1 MGRKFA
7 YSDKQ
12 VDLSKLSKSVS
23 IDRVTL
29 LKYLKYLEEAGLVRN
44 LFTELDTITDLQK
57 PDKLLMDNTNL
68 MYACGA
74 GEPETGTLRECFFC
88 SQLASAGHRVEYGG
102 LKTGDFRIDRNRVI
116 EVGGPGKD
124 FSQIPEEDIDRSAL
138 ALADIDWASGKRI
151 PLWAFGFLY

>member
-1 MGRKFA
+1 M
-7 YSDKQ
+7 
-12 VDLSKLSKSVS
+12 
-23 IDRVTL
+23 
-29 LKYLKYLEEAGLVRN
+29 VRN

-74 GEPETGTLRECFFC
+74 GEPETGTLRECFFY
-88 SQLASAGHRVEYGG
+88 SQLASAGHWVEYGG

>member
-1 MGRKFA
+1 MGRKLA

-57 PDKLLMDNTNL
+57 PDKLLMDKTNL

-88 SQLASAGHRVEYGG
+88 SQLAS
-102 LKTGDFRIDRNRVI
+102 TGPRW
-116 EVGGPGKD
+116 PW
-124 FSQIPEEDIDRSAL
+124 PT
-138 ALADIDWASGKRI
+138 
-151 PLWAFGFLY
+151 